1 MLCYVLLQA
10 QRLAAID
17 AMLRNGA
24 GGGATSVGSGDLD
37 SKLKRL
43 AGDVRV
49 LKERLAELAGAGL
62 QTGQVSGVAMTVPSD
77 EPSFELGPNS
87 TASGGRQQMAIGT
100 CSLLCQSHGSALVY

>member
-1 MLCYVLLQA
+1 MLCCVLLQA

-24 GGGATSVGSGDLD
+24 GGGATSGGGSGDLD

-43 AGDVRV
+43 AGDVRM

-62 QTGQVSGVAMTVPSD
+62 QNGQVGGSAMTV
-77 EPSFELGPNS
+77 
-87 TASGGRQQMAIGT
+87 
-100 CSLLCQSHGSALVY
+100 